1 MHKKL
6 TVWQLAIELVTDIYT
21 LTQQFP
27 SDERFGLTNQIQRA
41 SVSIPSNI
49 AEGAARQSNKEFIQF
64 LYIALGSCAEVE
76 TQLIIANNL
85 QYGNIKHATEK
96 NEQIKRMLQGLI
108 KNRKSSNVNI

>member
-6 TVWQLAIELVTDIYT
+6 TVWQLAIELVTDIYA
-21 LTQQFP
+21 LTKIFP
-27 SDERFGLTNQIQRA
+27 SDEKFGLTNQIRRA

-76 TQLIIANNL
+76 TQLMIAHNL
-85 QYGNIKHATEK
+85 QYGNIELASKK

-108 KNRKSSNVNI
+108 KNRKSNNA